1 MSAVCLFA
9 GCGGGTITPRRIP
22 ANENL
27 VTNGDIRATAPNSP
41 ERSLLHWW
49 RAVQYGDLTVYLD
62 FLSPSLRR
70 QRTRDGRARSDLR
83 LARGTFIP
91 AKPEI
96 LSRVINGNHATV
108 YTRIYVLQLV
118 GASRTYTTSFPQA
131 FSFVRT
137 DGSWGL
143 VDDLYIQQKA
153 NETAEN
159 LRQSRTDK

>member
-1 MSAVCLFA
+1 MPAAGLLA
-9 GCGGGTITPRRIP
+9 GCGGGTVAPQRIP

-27 VTNGDIRATAPNSP
+27 VTKSDIRATAPNSP
-41 ERSLLHWW
+41 ERSLLQWW
-49 RAVQYGDLTVYLD
+49 RAVQYGDLTVFLD

-70 QRTRDGRARSDLR
+70 ERTRDGRARSHLR

-96 LSRVINGNHATV
+96 LSRDINGNHATV
-108 YTRIYVLQLV
+108 YTRIYILQLV

-137 DGSWGL
+137 GGTWGL

-159 LRQSRTDK
+159 LRRMRTDE